1 MSNWHV
7 KIDWCLGLK
16 MDLSMDEVQGVVCQ
30 VEVPGWSMEGR
41 SGTSEACD
49 G

>member
-1 MSNWHV
+1 
-7 KIDWCLGLK
+7 

>member
-1 MSNWHV
+1 
-7 KIDWCLGLK
+7 
-16 MDLSMDEVQGVVCQ
+16 MDLSMDEIQGVVRQ

-41 SGTSEACD
+41 SGTSEVCD

>member
-1 MSNWHV
+1 
-7 KIDWCLGLK
+7 
-16 MDLSMDEVQGVVCQ
+16 MDLSTDEIQGVVRQ
-30 VEVPGWSMEGR
+30 VEVTGWSVEGR

>member
-1 MSNWHV
+1 
-7 KIDWCLGLK
+7 
-16 MDLSMDEVQGVVCQ
+16 MDLSTNEIQGMVRQ
-30 VEVPGWSMEGR
+30 VEVPGWSMHMEGR